1 MKYTVKHLLPVLGA
15 LVLAQAATAQGDAE
29 AGADKVAV
37 CSACHGADGNSPSSA
52 FPKLAGLGEN
62 YLFKQ
67 LEDIRTWDQAS
78 DPEEKADA
86 GRQVPQ
92 MTGMVRDLSDQDLAD
107 IAAYYAQQEM
117 QLSGAQEMEVQLNS
131 GEEVDALPLGEQVYR
146 AGNRETGVPAC
157 IGCHSPDGDGN
168 APAAFPRLGGQY
180 PEYIAAQLRAFRAG
194 DRTNDGDSMMMRL
207 TAKHMSDAEIDA
219 VANYIGGLN

>member
-1 MKYTVKHLLPVLGA
+1 MKYTVKHLLTALGV

-29 AGADKVAV
+29 AGSEKVAV
-37 CSACHGADGNSPSSA
+37 CSACHGSDGNSPSSA

-67 LEDIRTWDQAS
+67 LEDIQAWDQETDSEAK
-78 DPEEKADA
+78 PNT
-86 GRQVPQ
+86 GRPVPQ
-92 MTGMVRDLSDQDLAD
+92 MTGMLKNLSEQDLAD
-107 IAAYYAQQEM
+107 IAAYYAEQQM
-117 QLSGAQEMEVQLNS
+117 QLSGAREMQVQVNS
-131 GEEVDALPLGEQVYR
+131 GEQVDGLALGEQVYR

-180 PEYIAAQLRAFRAG
+180 PEYIATQLRAFRAG
-194 DRTNDGDSMMMRL
+194 ERTNDESMMMRL